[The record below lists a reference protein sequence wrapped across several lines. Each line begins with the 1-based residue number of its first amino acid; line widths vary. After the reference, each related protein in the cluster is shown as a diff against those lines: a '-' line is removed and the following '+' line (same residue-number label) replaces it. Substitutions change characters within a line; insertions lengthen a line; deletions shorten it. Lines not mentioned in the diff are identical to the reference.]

1 MSLPCVVQ
9 AAHLRAQSCGALV
22 HHSSVEEFGVR
33 KRGPDG
39 SSTKKLRVRC
49 VVHNISIRHFLS
61 TLFMYFNISLQVT
74 SGENDKAW
82 LPTDVSFHN
91 IRGRH
96 DDGNQGMP
104 DGLCSPACCQAPTY
118 MPL

>member
-61 TLFMYFNISLQVT
+61 TLFTYFNISLRVT

>member
-1 MSLPCVVQ
+1 MTFCMSLPCVVQ

-49 VVHNISIRHFLS
+49 VVHNISIRLS
-61 TLFMYFNISLQVT
+61 LYPVHVLQHQLTSYF
-74 SGENDKAW
+74 
-82 LPTDVSFHN
+82 
-91 IRGRH
+91 R
-96 DDGNQGMP
+96 
-104 DGLCSPACCQAPTY
+104 
-118 MPL
+118 